1 MCVQDMKVEG
11 SENSR
16 GKGRERVNVIMTD
29 DLLAKNFTLKPITME
44 KECIK
49 RPRNYIMSY

>member
-1 MCVQDMKVEG
+1 MEG
-11 SENSR
+11 SEKGR
-16 GKGRERVNVIMTD
+16 GKGRERVNVIMID
-29 DLLAKNFTLKPITME
+29 DLLAKNFTLKPITIK